1 MIQKKIL
8 NQIEAKIKN
17 QNEYIVNTVG
27 GVDHHRG
34 TTILKTK
41 IMNIEESA
49 RFFII
54 DKHNFKYDLLI
65 GLDCIQLFC
74 LNQDYK
80 GRITQTLNYSE
91 SQNKLISELTEI
103 KINYNEN
110 LPTNQYQA
118 NLDHLTKYEQKEIQ
132 NIIQNYSD
140 IFAKDRY
147 DIGTFSEYQAH
158 IKLIDNRYIAKKPYR
173 CSFVDQEEIEQQIKS
188 LLEHKL
194 IEQSTSPF
202 AAPVTL
208 AYKREQEGIEKQKNR
223 LCIDFRELNK
233 LVIPESFPFPLI
245 EDLIG
250 KTQGCNWFTVLD
262 INSAFWSIPLRYE
275 DREKTGFVTQTGH
288 YHWTCLPFGL
298 KISPAIFQRI
308 LYGIIQKYQ
317 LTSFCTNY
325 IDDILIF
332 SNSFEEHKL
341 HIEKLLSAIRTE
353 GWKLKL
359 VKCFFAQHKIKYLG
373 HIIENGTIKPMSDN
387 LKAIKEFPRPR
398 SLKNIRQFLG
408 KVNFY
413 LKFIKDSTKVLEPF
427 HYLLRKDVKFIW
439 NETCEQ
445 NFNKIKHYLTSQP
458 TLAIFNRNYP
468 IKIYTDASIE
478 GMGAVLK
485 QTQPNGTDKTVAYFS
500 KKFTE
505 GQKKKKAIYLECIA
519 VREAVKFWQ
528 YWLLGNKFEIY
539 TDHKPLQNLNI
550 KSRTDEE
557 LGDLTNYLSQFDF
570 RIIYLPGNTNTEADC
585 LSRNPVDNIRE
596 ETKDILQT
604 VNTLTLEE
612 VVQDQKQ
619 IIPKMKQMEIK
630 NNIIYKKNTH
640 RVVISEQ
647 TGKIL
652 ISRVHKNFGHIGTL
666 CMLNTIRHNYFFKN
680 MRQLITDHCTQCDIC
695 IKNKSRPPLKIGKL
709 GMLGPATNPFEIMS
723 LDTIGGFGGKRSTKR
738 YLHLL
743 VDHFTRYAF
752 ISTSSTQT
760 SSDFI
765 KLIQQVQTE
774 NNVKITLLLTDQ
786 HGGLTSN
793 EFQNFITSQNI
804 GMIFTAVDCPFS
816 NGLNERLNQTLVN
829 RIRCK
834 VNENEKRKTWTT
846 AAYECINDYNN
857 TIHSTTKFSP
867 RYLME
872 GKIEH
877 IIPNQLITK
886 HDLMQDRK
894 LALQNTIKAHK
905 LSEQRYNKRKTE
917 WEFKQNDLVY
927 VEMSNKLNRNK
938 LDEIRQGPFLI
949 TQILSKH
956 IVEVEINKS
965 KKGKRNYHV
974 CKLIPLYRL
983 DNNKRG

>member
-1 MIQKKIL
+1 MDK
-8 NQIEAKIKN
+8 IEAKIKN
-17 QNEYIVNTVG
+17 QNKYSVNTVG
-27 GVDHHRG
+27 GVDHYNG
-34 TTILKTK
+34 ITILETK

-54 DKHNFKYDLLI
+54 DKDNFKYDILI
-65 GLDCIQLFC
+65 GLDCIQLFR

-80 GRITQTLNYSE
+80 GIITQTLDNTE
-91 SQNKLISELTEI
+91 SHNFTLKSDNTDI

-110 LPTNQYQA
+110 IPTDQYQV
-118 NLDHLTKYEQKEIQ
+118 NLDHLTDYEQNDIQ
-132 NIIQNYSD
+132 NIIQNYRD

-147 DIGTFSEYQAH
+147 DIGTVSKHQAH
-158 IKLIDNRYIAKKPYR
+158 IKLLNNKYIAKKPYR
-173 CSFVDQEEIEQQIKS
+173 CSFADQEEIEQQIKK
-188 LLEHKL
+188 LLEHGL

-208 AYKREQEGIEKQKNR
+208 AYRREQEGVEKTKNR

-233 LVIPESFPFPLI
+233 LIIPESYPFPLI
-245 EDLIG
+245 EDLIA
-250 KTQGCNWFTVLD
+250 KTQGCNWFTTLD
-262 INSAFWSIPLRYE
+262 INSAFWSIPLQYE
-275 DREKTGFVTQTGH
+275 DREKTGFITQTGH

-317 LTSFCTNY
+317 LTSFCINY
-325 IDDILIF
+325 LDDILIF
-332 SNSFEEHKL
+332 SKSFKEHKQ
-341 HIEKLLSAIRTE
+341 HVEKLLLAIRTE
-353 GWKLKL
+353 GWKLKF
-359 VKCFFAQHKIKYLG
+359 VKCSFAQHKTKYLG
-373 HIIENGTIKPMSDN
+373 HIIENGTIKPISDN
-387 LKAIKEFPRPR
+387 LKAIKEFPQPK

-427 HYLLRKDVKFIW
+427 HHLLRKDVKFIW
-439 NETCEQ
+439 DETCEQ

-458 TLAIFNRNYP
+458 ILAIFNRNYP

-478 GMGAVLK
+478 GMGAVMK
-485 QTQPNGTDKTVAYFS
+485 QTQPNGIDQTVAYFS

-505 GQKKKKAIYLECIA
+505 SQKKKKAIYLESIA
-519 VREAVKFWQ
+519 VKEAVKFWQ

-550 KSRTDEE
+550 RSRTDEE

-570 RIIYLPGNTNTEADC
+570 RIIYLPGNTNIEADC
-585 LSRNPVDNIRE
+585 LSRNPIDKTKD
-596 ETKDILQT
+596 ETHDILQT
-604 VNTLTLEE
+604 VNSLTLEE
-612 VVQDQKQ
+612 VKQDQKQ
-619 IIPKMKQMEIK
+619 ITSKTKQMEIK
-630 NNIIYKKNTH
+630 NNVIYKKNTE
-640 RVVISEQ
+640 RIVISEQ

-666 CMLNTIRHNYFFKN
+666 CMFNTIRKNYFFKN
-680 MRQLITDHCTQCDIC
+680 MTKLIKDHCTQCDIC

-709 GMLGPATNPFEIMS
+709 GMLGPATKPFEIMS
-723 LDTIGGFGGKRSTKR
+723 FDTVGGFGGRRSTKR

-743 VDHFTRYAF
+743 IDHFTRYAF
-752 ISTSSTQT
+752 ISTSSSQT
-760 SSDFI
+760 SADFI
-765 KLIQQVQTE
+765 KLIERVQTE
-774 NNVKITLLLTDQ
+774 NNTKIELLLTDQ

-804 GMIFTAVDCPFS
+804 GMIFTSVDCPFS
-816 NGLNERLNQTLVN
+816 NGLNERLNQTVVN

-834 VNENEKRKTWTT
+834 VNENEKRKAWTT
-846 AAYECINDYNN
+846 AAYECIGNYNN

-867 RYLME
+867 KYLME

-877 IIPNQLITK
+877 IIPQQLITK
-886 HDLMQDRK
+886 YDLMKDRE

-905 LSEQRYNKRKTE
+905 INEAKYNKNKIE
-917 WEFKQNDLVY
+917 WEFKPHDLVY
-927 VEMSNKLNRNK
+927 VEMNNKLNRNK
-938 LDEIRQGPFLI
+938 LDEIRQGPFPI
-949 TQILSKH
+949 TQVLSKH

-974 CKLIPLYRL
+974 IKLIPL
-983 DNNKRG
+983 NKEIS